1 MGQTMAFKGPA
12 PRAFISFAIED
23 SNLRDFLVG
32 QARNSKTPFEFQD
45 FSVKA
50 AWDSSWKTNCRTK
63 IRGCDAVIGL
73 ITKNT
78 IKADGQI
85 WELQCAYEE
94 GVPTLLIYGNS
105 NDRPAYIPQVVQNK
119 RILDWTWNN
128 IGNFLA
134 GI

>member
-1 MGQTMAFKGPA
+1 MVHKGPT
-12 PRAFISFAIED
+12 PRAFTSFAIED

-32 QARNSKTPFEFQD
+32 QARNGKTPFEFKD
-45 FSVKA
+45 FSVKT

-78 IKADGQI
+78 VKADGQI

-94 GVPTLLIYGNS
+94 EVPTLLIYGNS
-105 NDRPAYIPQVVQNK
+105 EDRPTRLPAIIQNR
-119 RILDWTWNN
+119 RILNWTWDN
-128 IGNFLA
+128 IGNFLSR
-134 GI
+134 I